1 MSSSLL
7 PIYGKFFERLIFNYL
22 FNYIDEN
29 ELLNPNY
36 SGHHPFDFCV
46 NQLLSINHEL
56 YFKF

>member
-7 PIYGKFFERLIFNYL
+7 PIFGKFFERLIFNYL

-36 SGHHPFDFCV
+36 SGLHPFDFCV
-46 NQLLSINHEL
+46 NHEL